1 MEKKLVLHQVKFS
14 PSSIFSKED
23 VLRIVDSVDENPI
36 KVYKIETV
44 MTEDPAEK
52 LVSLFEYLGRAAGT
66 ELGKQVA
73 TAATRAHETMD
84 IRIVNTKTYKGKV
97 MLYREIFLDEYFQ
110 KKRA

>member
-1 MEKKLVLHQVKFS
+1 MEKKIVLHQVKFS

-23 VLRIVDSVDENPI
+23 VIKIINSVDENPI

-44 MTEDPAEK
+44 MKEDPAEK
-52 LVSLFEYLGRAAGT
+52 LVSLFEYLGRAAGA

-84 IRIVNTKTYKGKV
+84 IRVVNTKTYKGKV
-97 MLYREIFLDEYFQ
+97 MLYREVFLDEYFQ

>member
-1 MEKKLVLHQVKFS
+1 MEKKLVLHGVKFS

-23 VLRIVDSVDENPI
+23 VLRIVESIDENPI
-36 KVYKIETV
+36 KVYQIETV
-44 MTEDPAEK
+44 MIEDPAEK
-52 LVSLFEYLGRAAGT
+52 LVSLFEYLGRAAGA

>member
-1 MEKKLVLHQVKFS
+1 MEKKLVRHQVKHS
-14 PSSIFSKED
+14 PSSIFSKQD
-23 VLRIVDSVDENPI
+23 VLDILDGIDENPI
-36 KVYKIETV
+36 KIYQIETV

-52 LVSLFEYLGRAAGT
+52 LVSLFEYLGRAAGA

-97 MLYREIFLDEYFQ
+97 MLYREVFLDEYFQ